1 MTAGYK
7 HDEPVALTCPDCGG
21 ALRRAELGTLTQ
33 FRCHIG
39 HVYTA
44 EVMAAAQFAALEWT
58 LAAALRSLSE
68 RDELCRQMA
77 GDAWNAGN
85 ASAAARWDA
94 AAREARERSGVL
106 RRLLEQEWSH
116 PGEDPPVTSSGD

>member
-1 MTAGYK
+1 MTAGYR

-21 ALRRAELGTLTQ
+21 ALRRTELGTLTQ

-44 EVMAAAQFAALEWT
+44 EVMAEAQFASLEWT

-68 RDELCRQMA
+68 RRELCRQMGDKARSA
-77 GDAWNAGN
+77 GDAGT
-85 ASAAARWDA
+85 AARWEA
-94 AAREARERSGVL
+94 AVREAEERSGVL
-106 RRLLEQEWSH
+106 RQLLETGWTQ
-116 PGEDPPVTSSGD
+116 PGEPMPASG

>member
-1 MTAGYK
+1 MTAGYT
-7 HDEPVALTCPDCGG
+7 HDKPVALTCPDCGG
-21 ALRRAELGTLTQ
+21 ALRRSELGTLTQ

-68 RDELCRQMA
+68 RGELCQQMA
-77 GDAWNAGN
+77 DKARSAGE
-85 ASAAARWDA
+85 AGIAAQWEAAAQ
-94 AAREARERSGVL
+94 EAEERRSVL
-106 RRLLEQEWSH
+106 RHLLERGWTH
-116 PGEDPPVTSSGD
+116 PGEGGPEAASGQ

>member
-1 MTAGYK
+1 MTVGYT
-7 HDEPVALTCPDCGG
+7 HDQPIALTCPDCGG
-21 ALRRAELGTLTQ
+21 ALRRTELGSLTQ

-68 RDELCRQMA
+68 REEVCRQMA
-77 GDAWNAGN
+77 DLARNAGDAG
-85 ASAAARWDA
+85 AAARWET

-106 RRLLEQEWSH
+106 RQLLEQEWTH
-116 PGEDPPVTSSGD
+116 PGESELMAKSGK

>member
-21 ALRRAELGTLTQ
+21 ALRRSELGTLTQ

-68 RDELCRQMA
+68 RRELCQQMADMARSA
-77 GDAWNAGN
+77 GDAGT
-85 ASAAARWDA
+85 AAQWEA
-94 AAREARERSGVL
+94 AVREAEERSGML
-106 RRLLEQEWSH
+106 QHLLEREWTH
-116 PGEDPPVTSSGD
+116 PGEDEPKAASGQ

>member
-7 HDEPVALTCPDCGG
+7 HDQPVALTCPDCGG

-68 RDELCRQMA
+68 RGELCGQMADKAWSA
-77 GDAWNAGN
+77 GDAG
-85 ASAAARWDA
+85 AAARWETA
-94 AAREARERSGVL
+94 VREARERSSVL
-106 RRLLEQEWSH
+106 RQLLEKEWTH
-116 PGEDPPVTSSGD
+116 PSESEAMAASGK

>member
-1 MTAGYK
+1 MTAGYR
-7 HDEPVALTCPDCGG
+7 HDQPVALTCPDCGG
-21 ALRRAELGTLTQ
+21 ALRRSELGTLTQ

-68 RDELCRQMA
+68 RGELCRQMA
-77 GDAWNAGN
+77 DKARGAGDAGT
-85 ASAAARWDA
+85 AAQWEA
-94 AAREARERSGVL
+94 AVREAEERSGVL
-106 RRLLEQEWSH
+106 RHLLEQEWAH
-116 PGEDPPVTSSGD
+116 PGEGRPIADSGK

>member
-7 HDEPVALTCPDCGG
+7 HDQPVALTCPDCGG
-21 ALRRAELGTLTQ
+21 ALRRTELGTLTQ

-44 EVMAAAQFAALEWT
+44 VMAEAQFASLEWT

-68 RDELCRQMA
+68 RGELCRQMA
-77 GDAWNAGN
+77 DNARSAGN
-85 ASAAARWDA
+85 ADAAARWETA
-94 AAREARERSGVL
+94 VREAEERSGVL
-106 RRLLEQEWSH
+106 RQLLETEWTQ
-116 PGEDPPVTSSGD
+116 PGEPMPASGQ